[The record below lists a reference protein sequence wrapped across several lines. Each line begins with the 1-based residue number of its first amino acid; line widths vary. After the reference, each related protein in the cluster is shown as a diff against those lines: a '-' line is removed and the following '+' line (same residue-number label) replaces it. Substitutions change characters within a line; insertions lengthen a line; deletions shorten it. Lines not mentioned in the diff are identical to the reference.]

1 MLPEIQDQLQ
11 DYRYITEDSFCLF
24 IQWKTLFLNL
34 KKSFSEGH
42 INLVSVCFNRN
53 KQMMGLGS
61 LFGEG
66 DLQHLDGDAVKEK
79 QVVDKQVTALWE
91 IL

>member
-1 MLPEIQDQLQ
+1 MFA
-11 DYRYITEDSFCLF
+11 S
-24 IQWKTLFLNL
+24 
-34 KKSFSEGH
+34 G
-42 INLVSVCFNRN
+42 RN

-66 DLQHLDGDAVKEK
+66 DLLQLDGDPVKER
-79 QVVDKQVTALWE
+79 QVVDRQITALWE

>member
-1 MLPEIQDQLQ
+1 MCAP
-11 DYRYITEDSFCLF
+11 
-24 IQWKTLFLNL
+24 
-34 KKSFSEGH
+34 
-42 INLVSVCFNRN
+42 RN

-66 DLQHLDGDAVKEK
+66 DLQLLDGDPVKER
-79 QVVDKQVTALWE
+79 QVVDRQVTALWE

>member
-1 MLPEIQDQLQ
+1 MRDERASQLELPVPLHLW
-11 DYRYITEDSFCLF
+11 F
-24 IQWKTLFLNL
+24 
-34 KKSFSEGH
+34 
-42 INLVSVCFNRN
+42 VCPGRN

-66 DLQHLDGDAVKEK
+66 DLHLLDGDPLKEK
-79 QVVDKQVTALWE
+79 QVVDRQVTALWE

>member
-1 MLPEIQDQLQ
+1 
-11 DYRYITEDSFCLF
+11 
-24 IQWKTLFLNL
+24 
-34 KKSFSEGH
+34 
-42 INLVSVCFNRN
+42 
-53 KQMMGLGS
+53 MGLGS

>member
-1 MLPEIQDQLQ
+1 
-11 DYRYITEDSFCLF
+11 
-24 IQWKTLFLNL
+24 
-34 KKSFSEGH
+34 
-42 INLVSVCFNRN
+42 
-53 KQMMGLGS
+53 MGLGS

-66 DLQHLDGDAVKEK
+66 DLQHLDGDTVKEK